1 MQCLKK
7 REALLSKLAANKFQI
22 NSGTFIAMLLFR
34 ILATVKNDKKI
45 TVDFSRETV
54 IFLLIKP
61 VAFLKGAKEELWQQ
75 VSSIQITIDH
85 IREC

>member
-1 MQCLKK
+1 MSTA
-7 REALLSKLAANKFQI
+7 EAIGLMISF
-22 NSGTFIAMLLFR
+22 GTFTAMLIFG

-61 VAFLKGAKEELWQQ
+61 CCLLKRCERGVGDVTPFYMERVTKL
-75 VSSIQITIDH
+75 QILFNGLLIF
-85 IREC
+85 

>member
-61 VAFLKGAKEELWQQ
+61 CRLLKRCERGVVATGFFYTG
-75 VSSIQITIDH
+75 H
-85 IREC
+85 Y